1 MEDVTKWLDE
11 GSPVDI
17 IYLDFKKAFDK
28 VPHQRLLL
36 KLKAHGIGNGMI
48 NWIEKWLIDRR
59 QRVVVDGEVSN
70 WKAVLSG
77 VPQGSVLG
85 PILFLIYINDLD
97 DDITSTVLKFADDT
111 KVFRKIKSDA
121 DRQHL
126 QDDLNKL
133 IEWSEKCKCC
143 LILESVSAFTQ
154 DMGMKMHNIQWVL
167 NTTLKEKDLGLTISA
182 DMKVSEQCG
191 IAAAKGN
198 QIIGLI
204 RRNIVYKEKELIIPL
219 YKTIVRP
226 HLEYCIQAWRPYRK
240 KDIDMLERVQR
251 RATKM
256 IPKLRNISYEMRLKE
271 CGLTTLE
278 TRRLRGDQIEV
289 FKILNGYENIDRNI
303 FFTVKEER
311 RTRGH
316 GVTLAKKQC
325 RLDIRKFSFSQRIVN
340 EWNRLSA
347 DCVGASSVNIFK
359 NKIDIYLRRAGY
371 T

>member
-1 MEDVTKWLDE
+1 
-11 GSPVDI
+11 
-17 IYLDFKKAFDK
+17 
-28 VPHQRLLL
+28 
-36 KLKAHGIGNGMI
+36 MI
-48 NWIEKWLIDRR
+48 NWIEKWLIGRR

-70 WKAVLSG
+70 WKAVLNG

-97 DDITSTVLKFADDT
+97 DDITSKVLKFADDT

-133 IEWSEKCKCC
+133 IEWSEKWQMLFNFGKCKC
-143 LILESVSAFTQ
+143 LHTGHGNEDAQYT
-154 DMGMKMHNIQWVL
+154 MGDTVL

-198 QIIGLI
+198 QILGLI

-325 RLDIRKFSFSQRIVN
+325 RLDIRKFSFSQRTVN

>member
-1 MEDVTKWLDE
+1 M
-11 GSPVDI
+11 
-17 IYLDFKKAFDK
+17 
-28 VPHQRLLL
+28 
-36 KLKAHGIGNGMI
+36 
-48 NWIEKWLIDRR
+48 
-59 QRVVVDGEVSN
+59 EVSN
-70 WKAVLSG
+70 WKSVLSG

-97 DDITSTVLKFADDT
+97 DDITSKVLKFADDT

-133 IEWSEKCKCC
+133 IEWSEKWQM
-143 LILESVSAFTQ
+143 LF
-154 DMGMKMHNIQWVL
+154 NL
-167 NTTLKEKDLGLTISA
+167 NL
-182 DMKVSEQCG
+182 
-191 IAAAKGN
+191 
-198 QIIGLI
+198 
-204 RRNIVYKEKELIIPL
+204 
-219 YKTIVRP
+219 
-226 HLEYCIQAWRPYRK
+226 
-240 KDIDMLERVQR
+240 IDMLERVQR

-325 RLDIRKFSFSQRIVN
+325 RLDIRKFSFSQRTVN

-371 T
+371 A

>member
-1 MEDVTKWLDE
+1 M
-11 GSPVDI
+11 
-17 IYLDFKKAFDK
+17 
-28 VPHQRLLL
+28 PHQRLLL
-36 KLKAHGIGNGMI
+36 KLKGHGIGNGMI

-59 QRVVVDGEVSN
+59 QRVVVDGDVST
-70 WKAVLSG
+70 WKYTVEYRRD
-77 VPQGSVLG
+77 QYWD
-85 PILFLIYINDLD
+85 LFY
-97 DDITSTVLKFADDT
+97 SY
-111 KVFRKIKSDA
+111 
-121 DRQHL
+121 
-126 QDDLNKL
+126 
-133 IEWSEKCKCC
+133 
-143 LILESVSAFTQ
+143 
-154 DMGMKMHNIQWVL
+154 
-167 NTTLKEKDLGLTISA
+167 LTISA
-182 DMKVSEQCG
+182 NMKVSEQCG

-198 QIIGLI
+198 QILGLI

-256 IPKLRNISYEMRLKE
+256 IPKLRNISYEMLLKE

-278 TRRLRGDQIEV
+278 TSRLRGDQIEV

-325 RLDIRKFSFSQRIVN
+325 RLDIRKFSFSQRTVN
-340 EWNRLSA
+340 EWNR
-347 DCVGASSVNIFK
+347 
-359 NKIDIYLRRAGY
+359 
-371 T
+371 

>member
-1 MEDVTKWLDE
+1 M
-11 GSPVDI
+11 
-17 IYLDFKKAFDK
+17 
-28 VPHQRLLL
+28 
-36 KLKAHGIGNGMI
+36 
-48 NWIEKWLIDRR
+48 
-59 QRVVVDGEVSN
+59 
-70 WKAVLSG
+70 
-77 VPQGSVLG
+77 
-85 PILFLIYINDLD
+85 D
-97 DDITSTVLKFADDT
+97 DDITSKVLKFADDT
-111 KVFRKIKSDA
+111 KVFRKNNSDA

-133 IEWSEKCKCC
+133 TEWSEKWQMLFNFGKCKCFHTGHGN
-143 LILESVSAFTQ
+143 EDDAQYT
-154 DMGMKMHNIQWVL
+154 MGGTVL
-167 NTTLKEKDLGLTISA
+167 NTTLKEKDLGLAIGA
-182 DMKVSEQCG
+182 DMKVSEQGG

-251 RATKM
+251 RSTKI

-271 CGLTTLE
+271 CDLTTLE

-316 GVTLAKKQC
+316 AVALAKKQC
-325 RLDIRKFSFSQRIVN
+325 RLDIINFSFSQRTVN
-340 EWNRLSA
+340 KWNRLSA
-347 DCVGASSVNIFK
+347 DCAGASSVNIFK

-371 T
+371 I